1 MIPIRKIAQLYWS
14 IKREVGWLYND
25 KMRRHMPKIRVKK
38 PTAMACPTCGE
49 VTHLIAMDTGD
60 GWALGWWCDEC
71 DDYRGDAVGYFPFVF
86 GWATYRDL
94 VKYDIEVA

>member
-1 MIPIRKIAQLYWS
+1 MKLFRKITRLYWFVHL
-14 IKREVGWLYND
+14 ELGWFYAN
-25 KMRRHMPKIRVKK
+25 RIARKIRVKK

-71 DDYRGDAVGYFPFVF
+71 DDYRGDAVGYFPFVL
-86 GWATYRDL
+86 GWVTYHDQVRH
-94 VKYDIEVA
+94 